1 MQFTAAAVASYTIY
15 FLMHK
20 QHPQTAYRKHAIL
33 IGTIFENCDKKLNCY
48 ICIRCRDV
56 KALVKTLQK
65 TGEKV
70 QRRKKSKKLVKK
82 ACKVDGDVVLYLSA
96 KR

>member
-1 MQFTAAAVASYTIY
+1 
-15 FLMHK
+15 MHK
-20 QHPQTAYRKHAIL
+20 QHPQTAYRKDAIL

-56 KALVKTLQK
+56 KALVKTPQK

-82 ACKVDGDVVLYLSA
+82 ACKVGGDVVLYLSA